1 MAKINIKQFCKE
13 FKAYEEKVG
22 KTAADA
28 KEIFKV
34 SMERVV
40 NNEG

>member
-22 KTAADA
+22 KTAAWGL
-28 KEIFKV
+28 KSGLKRRLKGF
-34 SMERVV
+34 
-40 NNEG
+40 